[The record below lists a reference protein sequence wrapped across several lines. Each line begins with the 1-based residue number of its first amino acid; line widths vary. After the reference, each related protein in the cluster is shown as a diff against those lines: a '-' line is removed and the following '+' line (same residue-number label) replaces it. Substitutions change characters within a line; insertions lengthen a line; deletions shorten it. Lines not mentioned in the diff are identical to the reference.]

1 MHPFKLRKYMEN
13 HNITPARMAEAAGI
27 DISTWYRKM
36 QKSGET
42 FTVKEMNAMIEGAHM
57 DKGEAAEIFF
67 DEHLESAAG
76 EAERRAI

>member
-1 MHPFKLRKYMEN
+1 MHPFKLRKYMET
-13 HNITPARMAEAAGI
+13 HNITPTRMAEAANI

-42 FTVKEMNAMIEGAHM
+42 FTVKEMNAMIEEARM

-67 DEHLESAAG
+67 DEH
-76 EAERRAI
+76 I